1 MKYPVFNDE
10 MMAQYSQMSKEEK
23 AKYGA
28 VWTPPE
34 IISQM
39 MAKVDEKTWADPSKT
54 MLDPTCG
61 AGNIVVAMLLNKL
74 YHGVSPY
81 MAVKN
86 LYGIELQQKNVE
98 ICRNRICAIVGE
110 KFRKI
115 VEHNIV
121 CSDIF
126 LWNIDEWRPY
136 TNKEL
141 KEMAKTD
148 STYKKYVK

>member
-10 MMAQYSQMSKEEK
+10 MMAQYTQMSKEERN
-23 AKYGA
+23 AFGA

-34 IISQM
+34 VISQM
-39 MAKVDEKTWADPSKT
+39 MEKVSDKVWADPSKT

-61 AGNIVVAMLLNKL
+61 TGNIVVCMLLNKL
-74 YHGVSPY
+74 HHGVSPY

-110 KFRKI
+110 KFRKL

-126 LWNIDEWRPY
+126 LWNIKEWRPK
-136 TNKEL
+136 TQKEIQD
-141 KEMAKTD
+141 EAKKD
-148 STYKKYVK
+148 PYMKKYVK